1 MTIRDSAIAKLQQ
14 LPEPL
19 LQEVSDFID
28 FITQKHLAKTAE
40 SQSKEKLVEAWLKWF
55 ESVDQLEVTTA
66 EPSNKQLRP
75 FGLCAG
81 EFTVPDDFDAP
92 NSKENDWWLKVAGSF
107 ENDSTF
113 DEAIRLGQEWR
124 KSAE

>member
-1 MTIRDSAIAKLQQ
+1 MYILDNSIEAIIMTIRDSTIAKLQQ

-28 FITQKHLAKTAE
+28 FISQKHLAKTAE

-55 ESVDQLEVTTA
+55 ESVDRSEVTTT
-66 EPSNKQLRP
+66 ESSNKQLRP

-92 NSKENDWWLKVAGSF
+92 LPEDLINAF
-107 ENDSTF
+107 E
-113 DEAIRLGQEWR
+113 G
-124 KSAE
+124 K

>member
-1 MTIRDSAIAKLQQ
+1 MSIRDSTIAKLQQ

-55 ESVDQLEVTTA
+55 EGVDQLEVIPT
-66 EPSNKQLRP
+66 EPASKYQQLLIDKYRQQ
-75 FGLCAG
+75 GL
-81 EFTVPDDFDAP
+81 
-92 NSKENDWWLKVAGSF
+92 NL
-107 ENDSTF
+107 
-113 DEAIRLGQEWR
+113 
-124 KSAE
+124 